1 MIAPSR
7 RSAHGPLVIR
17 HYEFTRLQDR
27 SVASAYEALI
37 PVISRPLERPR
48 GGRGDLREA
57 RTRTGPAQSSAEG
70 A

>member
-7 RSAHGPLVIR
+7 RSAHGHLVTR

-37 PVISRPLERPR
+37 PVISRHVERPR
-48 GGRGDLREA
+48 GGRGDLHEA
-57 RTRTGPAQSSAEG
+57 LTRTGPPQSSAGG